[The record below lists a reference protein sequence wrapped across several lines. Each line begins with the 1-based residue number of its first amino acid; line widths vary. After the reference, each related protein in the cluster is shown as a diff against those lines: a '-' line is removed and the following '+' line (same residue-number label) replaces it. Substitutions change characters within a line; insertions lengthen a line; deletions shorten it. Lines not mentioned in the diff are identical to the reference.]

1 MQLGDC
7 LLKPRKSSHS
17 VFSVHLHFVF
27 VTHYRRKVL
36 TKEMIVRLGEML
48 EQVAKKLDCY
58 ILEFNGE
65 PDHVHILLD
74 LHPKNAIS
82 TVVGCLKSSTARMLK
97 KEFPQEVKKYYWG
110 KVSFWS
116 GSYYVSSTGGA
127 TIEKL
132 KQYIKNQEGGK

>member
-1 MQLGDC
+1 
-7 LLKPRKSSHS
+7 
-17 VFSVHLHFVF
+17 
-27 VTHYRRKVL
+27 
-36 TKEMIVRLGEML
+36 ML
-48 EQVAKKLDCY
+48 DQVAKKLDCC

-65 PDHVHILLD
+65 SDHVHILLD

-82 TVVGCLKSSTARMLK
+82 TVVACLKSSTARMLK
-97 KEFPQEVKKYYWG
+97 KEFPQEVKKCYGG

-132 KQYIKNQEGGK
+132 KEYIKNQEGGK

>member
-1 MQLGDC
+1 M
-7 LLKPRKSSHS
+7 
-17 VFSVHLHFVF
+17 VF

-36 TKEMIVRLGEML
+36 TKKMLVRLRAMI
-48 EQVAKKLDCY
+48 EQVASKMDCFVV
-58 ILEFNGE
+58 EFNGE

-74 LHPKNAIS
+74 FHPKNAIS

-97 KEFPQEVKKYYWG
+97 KEFPEEVKKHYWG

-116 GSYYVSSTGGA
+116 SSYYVSSTGGA

-132 KQYIKNQEGGK
+132 KEYIKNQEGGK